1 MSASMGRRLLRIE
14 DEDASGQ
21 VALPADL
28 REKLGLKRGDI
39 VAVVETADGLLLTS
53 RGAAIKRELSDVD
66 AELRKQGL
74 SFDELIES
82 GREIR
87 GELLRELYGIDG

>member
-1 MSASMGRRLLRIE
+1 MSISIGHRLLRVE
-14 DEDASGQ
+14 DESASGR

-28 REKLGLKRGDI
+28 RERLGLKRGDI

-53 RGAAIKRELSDVD
+53 RSAAIERELADVD

-74 SFDELIES
+74 SLDELIES

-87 GELLRELYGIDG
+87 GDLLKEIYGIDG

>member
-1 MSASMGRRLLRIE
+1 MSASMGRRLLRVE
-14 DEDASGQ
+14 DETASGQ

-28 REKLGLKRGDI
+28 RERLGLKRGDM

-53 RGAAIKRELSDVD
+53 RRAAIERELSEVD

-74 SFDELIES
+74 SLDELIQS

-87 GELLRELYGIDG
+87 GDLLKELYGIDG